1 VNQGEFAP
9 TPPCQLGELNN
20 GILVALSIP
29 DNIVLRKEIEMV
41 MDWLTTA
48 GLVSALAAAVG
59 IGIAARRGNQT
70 RQPLRT
76 ALPPRF
82 RTLAAG
88 DFRDNPAYPCREE
101 LPGKRGSTNI
111 VTNSGILM
119 DD

>member
-1 VNQGEFAP
+1 
-9 TPPCQLGELNN
+9 
-20 GILVALSIP
+20 
-29 DNIVLRKEIEMV
+29 MV
-41 MDWLTTA
+41 MDWLTA
-48 GLVSALAAAVG
+48 VGLVSALAAAVG

-70 RQPLRT
+70 RQAQRT

-88 DFRDNPAYPCREE
+88 DFRDNLEYPRRED
-101 LPGKRGSTNI
+101 LPGKRVSTHR

>member
-1 VNQGEFAP
+1 MAFLLLYQSMTTF
-9 TPPCQLGELNN
+9 
-20 GILVALSIP
+20 
-29 DNIVLRKEIEMV
+29 LRKEIEMV
-41 MDWLTTA
+41 MDWLTA
-48 GLVSALAAAVG
+48 VGLVSALAAAVG

-70 RQPLRT
+70 RQPLET

-88 DFRDNPAYPCREE
+88 DFRDNLEYPCRED
-101 LPGKRGSTNI
+101 LPQKRVSTNV